1 MVGGPK
7 GVLTKCLRFSV
18 NQVLE
23 SSSSLA
29 LTRGQADPEP
39 VYTLEYIT
47 YEVSNELRWLKSL
60 DV

>member
-1 MVGGPK
+1 M
-7 GVLTKCLRFSV
+7 LTKCLRFSV